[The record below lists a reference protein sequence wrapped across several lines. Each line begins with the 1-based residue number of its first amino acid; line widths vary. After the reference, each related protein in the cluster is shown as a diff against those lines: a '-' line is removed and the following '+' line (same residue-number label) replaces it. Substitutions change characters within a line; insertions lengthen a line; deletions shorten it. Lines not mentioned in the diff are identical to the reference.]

1 MLKSPN
7 HDSLPQQPKSK
18 QLEKLKMFKTM
29 LERLISVLHISER
42 SIWPGLRDVSVSYE
56 KQIVNFVNI
65 NRPRKQVPP
74 LQQGQLPPPHKH
86 SIQQSQSQVTKLQ
99 SHENQPATPLL
110 PCRQQTP
117 FQDVV
122 QEMWMDL
129 LGVVGRHPGLPM
141 VVCCSSRDEL
151 DAVCSAVTNVPYISL
166 ASLYTDLAEADRFLI
181 LEHFRQ
187 ATMRW
192 NAEVSAQPAVDSE
205 SVKDEQKSHMI
216 VATDACLPLLAF
228 GESPIAARVLINY
241 ELPTKKETYTRRM
254 TTFLAG
260 DGIVINMVVGGEVVT
275 LKSLEESSNLVIAE
289 MPIHISE
296 IL

>member
-1 MLKSPN
+1 
-7 HDSLPQQPKSK
+7 
-18 QLEKLKMFKTM
+18 MFKTM

-65 NRPRKQVPP
+65 NRPRKQV
-74 LQQGQLPPPHKH
+74 LLCNKGSSPHLI
-86 SIQQSQSQVTKLQ
+86 S
-99 SHENQPATPLL
+99 
-110 PCRQQTP
+110 TP
-117 FQDVV
+117 FSSHNLKLPNCNLMKISLQRHFYLAVNRHHFKM
-122 QEMWMDL
+122 EMWMDL

-241 ELPTKKETYTRRM
+241 ELPTKKETYTKRM

-260 DGIVINMVVGGEVVT
+260 DGIVINMVIGGEVVT

-289 MPIHISE
+289 MPIHDFLQQWNLRKI
-296 IL
+296 